1 MQSTFWLYQ
10 FTFVQTAFSI
20 LHPEAQIGSLQRG
33 PDQPSWQSYIHQ
45 VRNIYD
51 KLTYALAQQ
60 DYTDDSWTESVLA
73 VYQQIWAIFHLL
85 SVVDFVYSQ

>member
-1 MQSTFWLYQ
+1 M
-10 FTFVQTAFSI
+10 

-33 PDQPSWQSYIHQ
+33 PDQPSWQSYIYQ
-45 VRNIYD
+45 VHNIND

-60 DYTDDSWTESVLA
+60 DYTEDSWTDLFVLA

-85 SVVDFVYSQ
+85 SVVDFVHS